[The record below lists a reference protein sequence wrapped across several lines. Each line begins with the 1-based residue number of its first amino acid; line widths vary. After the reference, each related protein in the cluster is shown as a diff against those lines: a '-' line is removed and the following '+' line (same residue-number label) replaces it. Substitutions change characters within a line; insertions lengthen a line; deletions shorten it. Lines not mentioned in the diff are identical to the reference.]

1 MRTIISLRA
10 TVFLLAFL
18 ASACNVDAA
27 GVAGVSV
34 KGGIHRL
41 IDTVVDVIVSNKNSD
56 SMQAEN
62 NKKDSSDG
70 AGFIIDENGLIVTN
84 CHVIEAADIIKIVL
98 YDGSIYIAKVIGKD
112 EHSDIALLKIDADI
126 KLPYVKFADSEVIEI
141 GEPVLAIGNP
151 YGFGKTV
158 TSGIISYKN
167 RNLSSQIAELGSGG
181 DLVSY
186 LQTDA
191 AVNYGNS
198 GGPLFTYAGEVVGM
212 ITVFLSDGM
221 RSTGINF
228 AIPANILKRTVE
240 QLKSYGKIT
249 RSWIGI
255 VLNPLTKEAADIL
268 LKGRFGCDIVKIE
281 KKSPAENAGI
291 LVNDILISINDE
303 NISENTNLEYMLN
316 TLPIGKVIPIQI
328 MRDGIEMKFSITV
341 GSKNEEDLSI
351 NSDDEI
357 QSKKE
362 IPFEKIEG
370 INVGVTDLTPEFR
383 KYFDIPDDVKGV
395 LISSVDIAPS
405 EMSIGN
411 LILSVNQTKVSSV
424 AELKSTL
431 KKIINAKVAKVA
443 LYIYDNHRKQKQF
456 YVGLRLIYKKDT
468 EKTAL
473 PEKKNNSLYDELKQD
488 YSELK
493 SEIKSFLRK

>member
-1 MRTIISLRA
+1 MRTIISFRVA
-10 TVFLLAFL
+10 VFLLAFL
-18 ASACNVDAA
+18 ASAYNADAA
-27 GVAGVSV
+27 GVSGVSV

-41 IDTVVDVIVSNKNSD
+41 IDTVVDVIVSNKNPD
-56 SMQAEN
+56 SLQAEN

-84 CHVIEAADIIKIVL
+84 CHVIETADIIKIVL
-98 YDGSIYIAKVIGKD
+98 YDGSVYIAKVIGKD

-126 KLPYVKFADSEVIEI
+126 KLPYVKFADSELVEI

-167 RNLSSQIAELGSGG
+167 RNLSSQIAELGTGG

-212 ITVFLSDGM
+212 ITVFLADGM

-228 AIPANILKRTVE
+228 AIPANILKRTIE
-240 QLKSYGKIT
+240 QLKNYGKIT

-268 LKGRFGCDIVKIE
+268 LGGRFGCDIVKIE

-291 LVNDILISINDE
+291 RVNDILISINDE
-303 NISENTNLEYMLN
+303 NITENTNLEYMLN
-316 TLPIGKVIPIQI
+316 TLPIGRVIPIQI
-328 MRDGIEMKFSITV
+328 IRDGIEMKFSITV
-341 GSKNEEDLSI
+341 GFKNEEDLSA
-351 NSDDEI
+351 NSDEEV

-362 IPFEKIEG
+362 IPFERVEG

-383 KYFDIPDDVKGV
+383 KYFDIPEGIGGV
-395 LISSVDIAPS
+395 LISNVENVLS
-405 EMSIGN
+405 EMSVGN
-411 LILSVNQTKVSSV
+411 LIFRVNRTMVSSV
-424 AELKSTL
+424 AQLKNAL
-431 KKIINAKVAKVA
+431 KEVITSKEKRVV
-443 LYIYDNHRKQKQF
+443 LYIYDHNRKQKRF
-456 YVGLRLIYKKDT
+456 YVVLKLAYKN
-468 EKTAL
+468 EPEA
-473 PEKKNNSLYDELKQD
+473 EKKPSSSFNKKLKFFSPRQAE
-488 YSELK
+488 SVIPT
-493 SEIKSFLRK
+493 S